1 MGNIDT
7 GIKVL
12 TLVNKKCKSADEYD
26 HYIVVIHIEC
36 LQEVISAY
44 ISVCV
49 VHLRCVVD
57 WCLWLISCSSDWL
70 SSVPRLQRSPFSSQ
84 EQSA

>member
-12 TLVNKKCKSADEYD
+12 TLVNTKCKSADEYD

-44 ISVCV
+44 ISVCSPPQMCGG
-49 VHLRCVVD
+49 L
-57 WCLWLISCSSDWL
+57 
-70 SSVPRLQRSPFSSQ
+70 VPVAHFLLV
-84 EQSA
+84 